1 MRRIFPALLF
11 PLLALTAT
19 ECWKPRELGPRAKG
33 HYLLIKGET
42 LWVEIASQ
50 PWERSRGLMF
60 RESLAEDSGM
70 LFTFEQK
77 ETLSFWMKNT
87 PVALSVA
94 FLDENW
100 VIVDTQD
107 MAPFSENLHL
117 SRKPAQYAVEAN
129 QGWFRVRGIGP
140 GDTVVLR

>member
-1 MRRIFPALLF
+1 MRDD
-11 PLLALTAT
+11 
-19 ECWKPRELGPRAKG
+19 
-33 HYLLIKGET
+33 T

-60 RESLAEDSGM
+60 RESLAGDSGM

-94 FLDENW
+94 FLDERW

-107 MAPFSENLHL
+107 MAPFSENMHL

-129 QGWFRVRGIGP
+129 QGWFRQRGIGP
-140 GDTVVLR
+140 GDTVFFR

>member
-11 PLLALTAT
+11 LLLGLTAT
-19 ECWKPRELGPRAKG
+19 SCRRPSEAPARTRG
-33 HYLLIKGET
+33 HYLVIRNDT
-42 LWVEIASQ
+42 LWIEIASQ

-60 RESLAEDSGM
+60 RESLARDSGM

-107 MAPFSENLHL
+107 MAPFSENMHL
-117 SRKPAQYAVEAN
+117 SRKPALYAVEAN
-129 QGWFRVRGIGP
+129 QGWFRQRGIGP
-140 GDTVVLR
+140 GDTVFFR

>member
-11 PLLALTAT
+11 LLLGLTAT
-19 ECWKPRELGPRAKG
+19 SCRRPNEAPARARG
-33 HYLLIKGET
+33 HYLVMRGDT

-60 RESLAEDSGM
+60 RESLAGDSGM

-94 FLDENW
+94 FLDERW

-107 MAPFSENLHL
+107 MAPFSENMHL

-129 QGWFRVRGIGP
+129 QGWFRQRGIGP
-140 GDTVVLR
+140 GDTVFFR